1 MATLL
6 GGRPYLQVV
15 QVQGG
20 DLRVQEIFVGVELR
34 DYIVHGGQRFV
45 LIHRGCLGR
54 SVLSYGGPGAGSED
68 STHFVPSNQ
77 LETGADFGALIPP
90 LLWLGFQVPVSLLGT
105 PSQITLPKFRPDDFS
120 RLALRQK

>member
-6 GGRPYLQVV
+6 GGCPYLQVV
-15 QVQGG
+15 QVQGR

-45 LIHRGCLGR
+45 LIQCCCRGR
-54 SVLSYGGPGAGSED
+54 SVPSYGGPGAGSED

-77 LETGADFGALIPP
+77 LETGAEFGALIPP
-90 LLWLGFQVPVSLLGT
+90 PCLVTVSG
-105 PSQITLPKFRPDDFS
+105 S
-120 RLALRQK
+120 RLTPRNTVSNYPPQVQV

>member
-1 MATLL
+1 MATVL

-54 SVLSYGGPGAGSED
+54 SVLSYGGPGARSED

-90 LLWLGFQVPVSLLGT
+90 PCLVRVSG
-105 PSQITLPKFRPDDFS
+105 S
-120 RLALRQK
+120 RLTPRNAVSNYPPQVQA